1 MLNSSHTLIAIFFVV
16 LQFGVLTVSAVVGCA
31 AEANFQECKSIEN
44 KLLAGC
50 GPVDYACQCNAH
62 HLIHQC
68 YNLCPEYSIDANEQA
83 RVASAICVAVPTTS
97 AVLPSRSVVSQTWW
111 PSTTTGSVSAP
122 TASQSTTASFGIQI
136 SPATGLVCVTAL
148 LASLLQW

>member
-1 MLNSSHTLIAIFFVV
+1 MLTSPRTLIAIFFIV
-16 LQFGVLTVSAVVGCA
+16 LQFGAFTVSAIVGCA

-44 KLLAGC
+44 KLLASC

-97 AVLPSRSVVSQTWW
+97 AVVPSRVVSQTWW
-111 PSTTTGSVSAP
+111 PSSTSGSASAP
-122 TASQSTTASFGIQI
+122 TASQSNTTSFGVQV
-136 SPATGLVCVTAL
+136 SPATALVCVTAL
-148 LASLLQW
+148 LAGLLQL